1 MLLHKLRLQHGWS
14 QEQLADL
21 AGVSVRTV
29 QRLEQ
34 GKPASI
40 ETLKSLGAVLNI
52 SFQDLRERPMDDTN
66 AISTQQDQMQ
76 LSTQIQNDELIAL
89 RQIRKMRG
97 FYIHLM
103 QYLIVIPVL
112 IAVNAYTYSDS
123 EYPWA
128 IWPAFG
134 WGIGLL
140 FHGLKV
146 FNKIPFLGADWERQ
160 QVEKLLGRKL

>member
-29 QRLEQ
+29 QRLER
-34 GKPASI
+34 GKPASV
-40 ETLKSLGAVLNI
+40 ETLKSLGAVLNVP
-52 SFQDLRERPMDDTN
+52 FHDLRIGHMDSTSKTDDTPP
-66 AISTQQDQMQ
+66 
-76 LSTQIQNDELIAL
+76 LPNDEVLAL
-89 RQIRKMRG
+89 RQTRKLRG

-128 IWPAFG
+128 VWPAFG

-146 FNKIPFLGADWERQ
+146 FHKIPFLGADWERQ
-160 QVEKLLGRKL
+160 QVEKMLGRKL